1 MPLRERLALRLRP
14 RLACLLLP
22 LLPLVALPAR
32 AAWQGSVGSENGV
45 ELVKSPAAPAGG
57 DLTLAP
63 TQLWHLG
70 AEEDADESEL
80 FGRVTEILVD
90 AAGNS
95 YLLDTQLNEIRVFSP
110 TGEFLRSLGRNGE
123 GPGEFVNGMHLFFL
137 PGDKLGVG
145 QMMPSRVAVLGTNG
159 DGFTDLHVPGA
170 EGGSFS
176 MIHGAR
182 SANGHCVLAVVTP
195 IPGPERSETRRRLIA
210 VTPDGKLLATYNEL
224 SEFHEGG
231 GLVLRFGSDESGGE
245 DFIGQWDLDGAGR
258 VTTAPLYDEYLLR
271 VYAPD
276 GKLARLIRRDYE
288 RVKRTRQEI
297 TEIEENQAGLPEG
310 FPRPAI
316 NPYRRDIQGFIVRP
330 DGSLWVSNSAGPDE
344 RQAGKV
350 GPFDRFDAQGRFQQR
365 LWLTADYDPERDELI
380 VTGDRLF
387 VLKEANRVSSSFSAS
402 SGNMTMEIRMG
413 GREEEAEE
421 DEAEVLPFSVISY
434 RLPAGY

>member
-1 MPLRERLALRLRP
+1 MPLRDRLPFSLRPCLAL
-14 RLACLLLP
+14 LLLP
-22 LLPLVALPAR
+22 LIALPAG

-45 ELVKSPAAPAGG
+45 ELVRNPAAPAAG

-80 FGRVTEILVD
+80 FGRVTEVLVD
-90 AAGNS
+90 AVGVS

-137 PGDKLGVG
+137 PGDKIGVA
-145 QMMPSRVAVLGTNG
+145 QMMPSRIAVLGTG
-159 DGFTDLHVPGA
+159 GEGFTDLHVPGA

-176 MIHGAR
+176 MIQGAR

-195 IPGPERSETRRRLIA
+195 IPGPDRSETRRRLIA
-210 VTPDGKLLATYNEL
+210 VDADGKLLATYSQL

-231 GLVLRFGSDESGGE
+231 GMVLRFGSDEGGSE
-245 DFIGQWDLDGAGR
+245 DFIGQWDLDAAGR
-258 VTTAPLYDEYLLR
+258 VYTAPLYDDYLLR

-288 RVKRTRQEI
+288 RVKRSREEI
-297 TEIEENQAGLPEG
+297 AEIEEGYEGMPEGLP
-310 FPRPAI
+310 RPPI
-316 NPYRRDIQGFIVRP
+316 NPYRRSVQGFIARP
-330 DGSLWVSNSAGPDE
+330 DGSLWVSTSEGRD
-344 RQAGKV
+344 RSQAGKV

-365 LWLTADYDPERDELI
+365 LWLTADYDPERDEMVI
-380 VTGDRLF
+380 TGDRLF
-387 VLKEANRVSSSFSAS
+387 VIKEALMTSSSFSAS
-402 SGNMTMEIRMG
+402 SGNMNMVVRMG
-413 GREEEAEE
+413 GREEE
-421 DEAEVLPFSVISY
+421 DEAGEGEIAAPLSVISY